1 MSVRI
6 EGGCEQCGRLPDVA
20 HPSQLH
26 VWLPINHSFRKLEE
40 ELQAAGIPILER
52 DEVVNHLAIELGPAD
67 RASRANL
74 IRAILSGE
82 ELDAGRGLVLNA
94 GESLSTRHLPRVCP
108 LRVALGRLGAGWLTG
123 ILKGGRLETWFQP
136 IVDCESGSEIHGFEC
151 LMRARELDGALILPG
166 PMMSSARDADL
177 TYQLDLA
184 ARRQAVR
191 DAAAVGID
199 GRVFINFSPAAIYD
213 PEFCLRSTV
222 SLIERVGLRPEQVV
236 FEIIEADRP
245 QDMNHLRGIVA
256 FYQSRG
262 FQVALDDMGAGYSSL
277 NLVHLLRPDYIKL
290 DRDLVNGVA
299 RNTVKQEIAGALL
312 DMARR
317 LRIGTI
323 VEGIEHEEDRAW
335 ATARKASYAQG
346 FLFGRPAPRPEVTT
360 VTRSPSHSGVIGGE

>member
-6 EGGCEQCGRLPDVA
+6 EGGCERCGRLPVVA
-20 HPSQLH
+20 QPSRLH
-26 VWLPINHSFRKLEE
+26 VWLPISHSFRKLDG
-40 ELQAAGIPILER
+40 ELRAAGIPIVEQ
-52 DEVVNHLAIELGPAD
+52 DEAADHLAIELGSAE
-67 RASRANL
+67 ATSRANL

-82 ELDAGRGLVLNA
+82 ELDGGRGLLLDD
-94 GESLSTRHLPRVCP
+94 GEVLSTKHLPRVCP
-108 LRVALGRLGAGWLTG
+108 LRVALGRLGAGWLTD
-123 ILKGGRLETWFQP
+123 ILKEGRLETWFQP
-136 IVDCESGSEIHGFEC
+136 IVDCRSGSEIHGFEC
-151 LMRARELDGALILPG
+151 LMRAREPDGALILPG
-166 PMMSSARDADL
+166 PMMSTARDADL

-184 ARRQAVR
+184 ARRRAVR
-191 DAAAVGID
+191 DAAGAGID

-245 QDMNHLRGIVA
+245 QDVNHLRGIVA

-312 DMARR
+312 DMACR
-317 LRIGTI
+317 LKIGTI
-323 VEGIEHEEDRAW
+323 AEGIEREEDHAW
-335 ATARKASYAQG
+335 AAARKASYAQG
-346 FLFGRPAPRPEVTT
+346 FLFGRPAPKPEVAA
-360 VTRSPSHSGVIGGE
+360 VTRAAKHSGER